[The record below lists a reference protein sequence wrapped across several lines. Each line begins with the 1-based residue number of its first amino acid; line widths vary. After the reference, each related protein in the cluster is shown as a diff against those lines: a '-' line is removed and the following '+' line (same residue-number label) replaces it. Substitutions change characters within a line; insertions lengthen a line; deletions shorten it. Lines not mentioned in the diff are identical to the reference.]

1 MRLNLPVTN
10 VEKEMKDGEFLVSKT
25 NLKGLIT
32 YVNQPFVEMSGYTKQ
47 ELIGQAHNLIRHPD
61 MPPAAFEDFWETL
74 KQGRPW
80 SGFVKNRAKDGSF
93 YWVFANATPINE
105 GGQIT
110 GYLSVRSKPTR
121 EQVKAAEALYR
132 EMREGRAKIKIKAG
146 DVVPLTLIGRLKQ
159 RLRFI
164 AVRTRILM
172 MISFFGVIIACL
184 GIAGLLGFNQ
194 SNEAL
199 RSMYIDRT
207 GALEDLTIVLDK
219 AQQIQYH
226 SQVAISQ
233 NKLAI
238 VKERYAIIAEH
249 EKMLD
254 ERWTRYLVTYLL
266 PIEKAMAETFHL
278 QLKDF
283 REASAITFK
292 AALSGDYERAYL
304 NQINAVGPKFE
315 LAHSTLIKLIE
326 FQTVTAK
333 NDYELAV
340 ENFALNRNYG
350 LLVIALSILVSIVGG
365 YALLLAINRP
375 LERLKHVAEKVSG
388 GDFTSQITITNY
400 DEIGSLTETIK
411 TLQICSGSSLD
422 EAQRTA
428 AENFRIRT
436 VLDQST
442 AAVMIA
448 DSANT
453 VIYMNQTM
461 RKALTAYRA
470 EFQKIIPSF
479 EPDAI
484 VGKDFSYFGQ
494 AIDLLNL
501 TKPTKQTINMGE
513 RIYLLTLVPVLDG
526 SGNRMGTSIEWL
538 DRTIEVKVEQEI
550 AGVVGA
556 AGEGDFSKRLSLE
569 GKEGFFAQLARNINN
584 LVETSA
590 SGLSDVVRVL
600 GALSRGDL
608 TEKITND
615 YKGMFAKLK
624 ADSNATIDQLKD
636 IIHKIKESADS
647 ISTASQEISQGN
659 MDLSQ
664 RTEAQASNLEE
675 TASSMEELTSTVK
688 QNAENAKQANQLA
701 ASASNVAVKGGEVV
715 GQVVETMSA
724 INESS
729 KKIVD
734 IISVID
740 GIAFQTNILALNAA
754 VEAARA
760 GEQGRGFA
768 VVATE
773 VRTLA
778 QRSAAAAKEI
788 KDLIG
793 DSVSKVENGTQLVDQ
808 AGRTMDE
815 IVMSVRRVTDIMA
828 EISAASQEQSAGI
841 EQVNLAISQMDEIT
855 QQNAALVEQAAAAS
869 ESMHEQA
876 AQLAE
881 AVAVFKLHHAAQV
894 AKQRSE
900 VSTERRGP
908 DRATNVGRLPKAANP
923 ATKKET
929 VAMAK
934 TGTDSDWEEF

>member
-1 MRLNLPVTN
+1 
-10 VEKEMKDGEFLVSKT
+10 
-25 NLKGLIT
+25 
-32 YVNQPFVEMSGYTKQ
+32 
-47 ELIGQAHNLIRHPD
+47 A
-61 MPPAAFEDFWETL
+61 
-74 KQGRPW
+74 
-80 SGFVKNRAKDGSF
+80 
-93 YWVFANATPINE
+93 
-105 GGQIT
+105 
-110 GYLSVRSKPTR
+110 
-121 EQVKAAEALYR
+121 
-132 EMREGRAKIKIKAG
+132 
-146 DVVPLTLIGRLKQ
+146 
-159 RLRFI
+159 
-164 AVRTRILM
+164 
-172 MISFFGVIIACL
+172 
-184 GIAGLLGFNQ
+184 
-194 SNEAL
+194 
-199 RSMYIDRT
+199 
-207 GALEDLTIVLDK
+207 
-219 AQQIQYH
+219 
-226 SQVAISQ
+226 
-233 NKLAI
+233 
-238 VKERYAIIAEH
+238 
-249 EKMLD
+249 
-254 ERWTRYLVTYLL
+254 
-266 PIEKAMAETFHL
+266 
-278 QLKDF
+278 
-283 REASAITFK
+283 
-292 AALSGDYERAYL
+292 
-304 NQINAVGPKFE
+304 
-315 LAHSTLIKLIE
+315 
-326 FQTVTAK
+326 TAK
-333 NDYELAV
+333 NDYESAV
-340 ENFALNRNYG
+340 EKFTLGRNYG
-350 LLVIALSILVSIVGG
+350 LLVITLSIFVSILAG
-365 YALLLAINRP
+365 YALLLAVTRP
-375 LERLKHVAEKVSG
+375 LARLKRIAEKISG
-388 GDFTSQITITNY
+388 GNFTSQITITNY

-453 VIYMNQTM
+453 IIYMNQTM
-461 RKALTAYRA
+461 RKALIAYQA
-470 EFQKIIPSF
+470 EFQKVIQNF
-479 EPDAI
+479 KPDAI
-484 VGKDFSYFGQ
+484 VGNDFSYFGQ
-494 AIDLLNL
+494 SINLLGL
-501 TKPTKQTINMGE
+501 TKPTKQTINIGE

-550 AGVVGA
+550 ANVVGA

-590 SGLSDVVRVL
+590 SGLSEVVRVL

-624 ADSNATIDQLKD
+624 ADSNATIEQLKQ

-647 ISTASQEISQGN
+647 ISTASQEIAQGN

-701 ASASNVAVKGGEVV
+701 ASASDVAVKGGEVV
-715 GQVVETMSA
+715 GQVVETMSS

-778 QRSAAAAKEI
+778 QRSASAAKEI

-793 DSVSKVENGTQLVDQ
+793 DSVNKVENGTQLVDQ

-815 IVMSVRRVTDIMA
+815 IVMSVKRVTDIMA
-828 EISAASQEQSAGI
+828 EISAASQEQSTGI
-841 EQVNLAISQMDEIT
+841 EQVNLAINQMDEIT

-876 AQLAE
+876 AQLTQ
-881 AVAVFKLHHAAQV
+881 AVAIFKLHHAAGTAV
-894 AKQRSE
+894 HCNEEKM
-900 VSTERRGP
+900 ERRGP
-908 DRATNVGRLPKAANP
+908 DRPTNVQRLPKASSQAL
-923 ATKKET
+923 KKER
-929 VAMAK
+929 VSVAK
-934 TGTDSDWEEF
+934 TGTDRDWEEF

>member
-10 VEKEMKDGEFLVSKT
+10 VEREMRESEFLVSKT
-25 NLKGLIT
+25 NLKGVLT
-32 YVNQPFVEMSGYTKQ
+32 YVNQPFIDISGYTKE

-61 MPPAAFEDFWETL
+61 MPPAAFEDFWKTL

-80 SGFVKNRAKDGSF
+80 SGLVKNRSKDGSF

-121 EQVKAAEALYR
+121 EQIRAAEDLYR
-132 EMREGRAKIKIKAG
+132 EMREGRAKVKINTG
-146 DVVPLTLIGRLKQ
+146 DVVSLTLIGRLKQ

-164 AVRTRILM
+164 SVRTRVIILL
-172 MISFFGVIIACL
+172 SFFSIIITCL
-184 GIAGLLGFNQ
+184 GIAGLFGLNQ

-199 RSMYIDRT
+199 RAMYIDRT
-207 GALEDLTIVLDK
+207 GALEDLSMILDK
-219 AQQIQYH
+219 IQQIQIH
-226 SQVAISQ
+226 SHAASSQ
-233 NKLAI
+233 NKREVA
-238 VKERYAIIAEH
+238 KERYAIITKR
-249 EKMLD
+249 EKELD
-254 ERWTRYLVTYLL
+254 DRWARYLTTYLL
-266 PIEKAMAETFHL
+266 PLEKQLAETFRL
-278 QLKDF
+278 QMKDF
-283 REASAITFK
+283 REASAITVG
-292 AALSGDYERAYL
+292 AALGGDYERAYI
-304 NQINAVGPKFE
+304 NQTNTVEPKFD
-315 LAHSTLIKLIE
+315 LAHSSLIKLIE
-326 FQTVTAK
+326 FQTATAK

-340 ENFALNRNYG
+340 EKFALSQNYG
-350 LLVIALSILVSIVGG
+350 LLVITLSILVSILGG
-365 YALLLAINRP
+365 YALLLAITRP
-375 LERLKHVAEKVSG
+375 LAKLKWIIEKISG
-388 GDFTSQITITNY
+388 GDFTNQITITNY
-400 DEIGSLTETIK
+400 DEIGSFAEAIK

-422 EAQRTA
+422 EAHRTA

-448 DSANT
+448 DSANII
-453 VIYMNQTM
+453 IYMNQTM
-461 RKALTAYRA
+461 RKALITYQA
-470 EFQKIIPSF
+470 EFQKVIPNF
-479 EPDAI
+479 NPDAI
-484 VGKDFSYFGQ
+484 VGKDFSYLGQ
-494 AIDLLNL
+494 AMNLLDL

-513 RIYLLTLVPVLDG
+513 RIYLLTLVPVVDG

-550 AGVVGA
+550 ASVVGA

-590 SGLSDVVRVL
+590 SGLSEVVRVL
-600 GALSRGDL
+600 GAMSKGDL
-608 TEKITND
+608 TEKITKD

-624 ADSNATIDQLKD
+624 TDSNSTIEHLQH
-636 IIHKIKESADS
+636 IIQKIKESADS
-647 ISTASQEISQGN
+647 ISTASQEIAQGN

-664 RTEAQASNLEE
+664 RTEEQASNLEE

-701 ASASNVAVKGGEVV
+701 ASASDVAVKGGEVV
-715 GQVVETMSA
+715 GQVVETMSS

-778 QRSAAAAKEI
+778 QRSAAAAREI
-788 KDLIG
+788 KSLIG
-793 DSVSKVENGTQLVDQ
+793 DSVNKVENGTQLVDQ
-808 AGRTMDE
+808 AGKTMNE
-815 IVMSVRRVTDIMA
+815 IVMSVKRVTDIMA

-876 AQLAE
+876 AQLAQ
-881 AVAVFKLHHAAQV
+881 AVEVFKLHHAEQAGNHQ
-894 AKQRSE
+894 SE
-900 VSTERRGP
+900 RKVERRGANRP
-908 DRATNVGRLPKAANP
+908 TNIERLPKAP
-923 ATKKET
+923 SKKET
-929 VAMAK
+929 VPVTK
-934 TGTDSDWEEF
+934 TGTDGDWEEF

>member
-1 MRLNLPVTN
+1 MRLNLPVN
-10 VEKEMKDGEFLVSKT
+10 DVEREMRDGEFLVSKT
-25 NLKGLIT
+25 NLKGVIT
-32 YVNQPFVEMSGYTKQ
+32 YVNQPFIEMSGYTKE

-61 MPPAAFEDFWETL
+61 MPPAAFEDFWKTL

-105 GGQIT
+105 AGQIT

-121 EQVKAAEALYR
+121 EQIRAAENLYR
-132 EMREGRAKIKIKAG
+132 EMREGRAKVKINAG

-159 RLRFI
+159 RLRFVS
-164 AVRTRILM
+164 VRTRIIM
-172 MISFFGVIIACL
+172 MLSFFSVIIICL
-184 GIAGLLGFNQ
+184 GITGLLGFNQ

-199 RSMYIDRT
+199 RSMHIDRT
-207 GALEDLTIVLDK
+207 GALEDLSMILDK
-219 AQQIQYH
+219 IQQIQIH
-226 SQVAISQ
+226 SHVASSQ
-233 NKLAI
+233 NNLEV
-238 VKERYAIIAEH
+238 VKKRYAMVTER
-249 EKMLD
+249 EKELD
-254 ERWTRYLVTYLL
+254 ERWTEYLGTYLL
-266 PIEKAMAETFHL
+266 PLEKELAETFHS
-278 QLKDF
+278 KMKAF
-283 REASAITFK
+283 REASAITLN
-292 AALSGDYERAYL
+292 AALNGDYERAYR
-304 NQINAVGPKFE
+304 NQINTVEPKFE
-315 LAHSTLIKLIE
+315 LAYTTLVKLIE
-326 FQTVTAK
+326 FQAAAAK

-340 ENFALNRNYG
+340 EKFTLGRNYG
-350 LLVIALSILVSIVGG
+350 LFVIALSIFVSILGG
-365 YALLLAINRP
+365 YALLLAITRP
-375 LERLKHVAEKVSG
+375 LARLKRIAEKISG
-388 GDFTSQITITNY
+388 GNFTSQITIANY

-453 VIYMNQTM
+453 IIYMNQTM
-461 RKALTAYRA
+461 RKALIAYQA
-470 EFQKIIPSF
+470 EFQKVIQNF
-479 EPDAI
+479 KPDAI
-484 VGKDFSYFGQ
+484 VGNDFSYFQ
-494 AIDLLNL
+494 QSINLLGL
-501 TKPTKQTINMGE
+501 TNPTKQTINIGE

-550 AGVVGA
+550 ANVVGA

-590 SGLSDVVRVL
+590 SGLSEVVRVL
-600 GALSRGDL
+600 GALSKGDL

-624 ADSNATIDQLKD
+624 ADSNATIEQLKH

-647 ISTASQEISQGN
+647 ISTASQEIAQGN

-701 ASASNVAVKGGEVV
+701 ASASDVAVKGGEVV
-715 GQVVETMSA
+715 GQVVETMSS

-778 QRSAAAAKEI
+778 QRSASAAKEI

-793 DSVSKVENGTQLVDQ
+793 DSVNKVENGTQLVDQ

-815 IVMSVRRVTDIMA
+815 IVMSVKRVTDIMA
-828 EISAASQEQSAGI
+828 EISTASQEQSAGI

-876 AQLAE
+876 AQLTQ
-881 AVAVFKLHHAAQV
+881 AVAIFKLHHAAGTAV
-894 AKQRSE
+894 HCNEEKM
-900 VSTERRGP
+900 ERRGS
-908 DRATNVGRLPKAANP
+908 DRPTNVQRLPKAANQVP
-923 ATKKET
+923 EKEMIP
-929 VAMAK
+929 VAK
-934 TGTDSDWEEF
+934 TGTDGDWEEF